1 MQRYFLLS
9 ISILFIVNSG
19 WAQKKSLDHSVYD
32 GWQRASERVV
42 SADGK
47 WAAFTVDPQEGDGKL
62 IARSLHSAAQ
72 IEFERG
78 FGEDREPLC
87 CNAAMTR
94 QWGSFG
100 VQFKGNGFYSTDN
113 RK

>member
-1 MQRYFLLS
+1 MPKYDYICS
-9 ISILFIVNSG
+9 ICFIS
-19 WAQKKSLDHSVYD
+19 
-32 GWQRASERVV
+32 
-42 SADGK
+42 
-47 WAAFTVDPQEGDGKL
+47 
-62 IARSLHSAAQ
+62 

-78 FGEDREPLC
+78 FGEDREPTC
-87 CNAAMTR
+87 CNQAMTR